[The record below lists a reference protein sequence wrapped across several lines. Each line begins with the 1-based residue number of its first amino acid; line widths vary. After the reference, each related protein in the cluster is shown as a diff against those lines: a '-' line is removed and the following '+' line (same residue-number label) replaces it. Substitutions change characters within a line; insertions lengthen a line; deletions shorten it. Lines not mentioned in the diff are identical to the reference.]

1 MGFKGLKMTT
11 KFTHIVLIAL
21 VGLGLVIAQD
31 AVAQDN
37 PAHSH
42 IGHIADG
49 FRGTPNGV
57 GLLATAIAEAEVAAK
72 HAGIAAKN
80 SKNLVGMKRHMNHVL
95 HALDPEEV
103 KELDRVGTAGNGPG
117 AGYGVLAAARGVVLH
132 MGFAAGSDGAS
143 DAVTTHANHVV
154 TSAQNTV
161 DRVLQMIGLA
171 RAIQEASSASDAAPI
186 VEELVAISVQLT
198 AGNDAN
204 GDGGVSWQE
213 GEGGLDTAQIHVNI
227 IKSSEGIEN

>member
-21 VGLGLVIAQD
+21 VGLGLAIAQD

-42 IGHIADG
+42 IVHIADG

-95 HALDPEEV
+95 HA
-103 KELDRVGTAGNGPG
+103 
-117 AGYGVLAAARGVVLH
+117 
-132 MGFAAGSDGAS
+132 
-143 DAVTTHANHVV
+143 

-186 VEELVAISVQLT
+186 VEELAAISVQLT

>member
-1 MGFKGLKMTT
+1 MIT
-11 KFTHIVLIAL
+11 KFTHTLLIAL
-21 VGLGLVIAQD
+21 VGLGLTIAQD
-31 AVAQDN
+31 AAAQDN
-37 PAHSH
+37 PVHSH

-49 FRGTPNGV
+49 FRGTPDGI
-57 GLLATAIAEAEVAAK
+57 GLLATAIAEAEIAAK
-72 HAGIAAKN
+72 HAGIAAQN
-80 SKNLVGMKRHMNHVL
+80 PKNLAGMKRHMNHVL

-103 KELDRVGTAGNGPG
+103 KALDRVATAGNGPG
-117 AGYGVLAAARGVVLH
+117 AGYGVLAAARGVVRH
-132 MGFAAGSDGAS
+132 MGFAAGSEGAS
-143 DAVTTHANHVV
+143 DAVKTHSNHVA

-161 DRVLQMIGLA
+161 DRVLQMVGLA

-186 VEELVAISVQLT
+186 VEELVAIGAQLT

-227 IKSSEGIEN
+227 IKSLEGIEN